1 MFGKIKTTIQQ
12 NPQLAAAIFSFVFL
26 LFGSFLYYL
35 GLEFVILFTPVV
47 LAMVLATIV
56 YFWEEDTKKK
66 IFTIGS
72 VAISGFVVEAVGV
85 NTGIFF
91 GDYSYGNLLG
101 WKVFGTPIFIGLL
114 WFLVSYS
121 AYTIVKELNNA
132 RWMRISLGVVLIV
145 SFDLILEQFAILYK
159 FWNWPGNE
167 VPLSNFVTW
176 AVLGLVYLV
185 FYELTL
191 KKKDS
196 RFQLYSSLVLP
207 ILSIWLWIM
216 ILIKSI

>member
-176 AVLGLVYLV
+176 AVLGLVYLI

>member
-1 MFGKIKTTIQQ
+1 LFGKIKTTIQQ
-12 NPQLAAAIFSFVFL
+12 NPQLAAAIFSFIFL